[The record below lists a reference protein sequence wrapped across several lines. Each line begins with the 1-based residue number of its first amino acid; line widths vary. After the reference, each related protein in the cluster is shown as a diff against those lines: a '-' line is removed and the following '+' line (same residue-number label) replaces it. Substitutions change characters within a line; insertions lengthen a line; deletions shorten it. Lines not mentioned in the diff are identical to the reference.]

1 MRVSSIYMTSD
12 KLICIVTWQEIHIVG
27 MKVFKKKKILPLY
40 TYCGSIFIL
49 YNAMLSLDLEC

>member
-27 MKVFKKKKILPLY
+27 MKVFKKKLLPLY
-40 TYCGSIFIL
+40 TYCGGIFIL